1 MDVQAVS
8 QMITTVGFPIV
19 MCLILCWYVK
29 YMTDSHKEELASLKK
44 SLDENTKIL
53 NELFSCIK
61 FLKGDDNNGGSGD

>member
-8 QMITTVGFPIV
+8 QMITAVGFPIV

-29 YMTDSHKEELASLKK
+29 YMTDSHMEEQDSLKK

-53 NELFSCIK
+53 NELFTYIK
-61 FLKGDDNNGGSGD
+61 ILRGDDNNGGSGD